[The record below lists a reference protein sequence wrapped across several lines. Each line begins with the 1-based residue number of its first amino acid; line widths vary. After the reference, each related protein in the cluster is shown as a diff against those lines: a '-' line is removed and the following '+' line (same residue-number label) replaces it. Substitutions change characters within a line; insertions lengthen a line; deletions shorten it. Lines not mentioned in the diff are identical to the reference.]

1 MELKKLE
8 LDVTAGK
15 LLVNGVDYSDVSKF
29 NLHYEHGVF
38 ELEVS
43 DKFYATG
50 KKIADSALNM
60 QSQQADKI
68 NNIEVDGIT
77 LYQAVHKAMS
87 DILRAKQ

>member
-15 LLVNGVDYSDVSKF
+15 LIVNGVDYSDVSKF

-43 DKFYATG
+43 GKFYATG
-50 KKIADSALNM
+50 KKIA
-60 QSQQADKI
+60 
-68 NNIEVDGIT
+68 EPGISK
-77 LYQAVHKAMS
+77 LSNDFKE
-87 DILRAKQ
+87 

>member
-1 MELKKLE
+1 MEIKKLE

-29 NLHYEHGVF
+29 NLHYKHGVF

-43 DKFYATG
+43 GKFYATG
-50 KKIADSALNM
+50 NKIADSGLNM